1 MAPSAS
7 PNAMNWNK
15 MINPITSHD
24 AFAIL
29 PENKTIHQKT
39 PAFFSSCPSP
49 CAKQTNKQTHPQK
62 EKQKHTTHKTHKQK
76 THKLFLS
83 ISFSPL
89 SSFFY
94 LVRKQNK
101 EIEDHTKMHY
111 ILHPSS
117 ANLQN
122 VFATKQRSSWFV
134 FLFFCFLYCKS
145 LLPAASQTIC
155 QPPTLLLTTNWC
167 NQTAINQPI
176 TQFFFPFPNALLPL
190 LPAPHLPS
198 ASAHW
203 LHEFI
208 HISMFQF
215 HQLHEFIRFLMLSPF
230 AWLH

>member
-1 MAPSAS
+1 
-7 PNAMNWNK
+7 
-15 MINPITSHD
+15 
-24 AFAIL
+24 
-29 PENKTIHQKT
+29 
-39 PAFFSSCPSP
+39 
-49 CAKQTNKQTHPQK
+49 
-62 EKQKHTTHKTHKQK
+62 
-76 THKLFLS
+76 
-83 ISFSPL
+83 
-89 SSFFY
+89 
-94 LVRKQNK
+94 
-101 EIEDHTKMHY
+101 MHY

-176 TQFFFPFPNALLPL
+176 TQFFFPFPNALLL
-190 LPAPHLPS
+190 LPAPPLPS

-208 HISMFQF
+208 HFHFSISSIAWIHSFPNAFSVSLIALIHSFHLLHQIPDNHLHPNFQTCF
-215 HQLHEFIRFLMLSPF
+215 LHS
-230 AWLH
+230 